1 MGKLIKIQ
9 WIPSHII
16 PENDVADKA
25 ACGWQTVLEYFPEC
39 GETVLNLRRSL
50 HCCRIGVWEEIKG
63 SLKIGEYINNIF
75 EWRLMTSGLRRC
87 GVIMARFRCG
97 CVGLNKYLFK
107 L

>member
-75 EWRLMTSGLRRC
+75 EWRWVYCFLW
-87 GVIMARFRCG
+87 
-97 CVGLNKYLFK
+97 
-107 L
+107 